1 MSIVICNI
9 ISVFLLVLPVLCL
22 VSLVIFAIVSSH
34 QLKKSIEEINCKY
47 EEEIELMQK
56 RYDESNKLLFGEI
69 EEQKEDEKKS
79 YSHLS

>member
-1 MSIVICNI
+1 MSIVVCNI

-22 VSLVIFAIVSSH
+22 VSLGIFTVVSSH
-34 QLKKSIEEINCKY
+34 QLKKRIKEINRKY

-69 EEQKEDEKKS
+69 EKQKEDEKNA
-79 YSHLS
+79 